1 MTNEYLSAKKVS
13 YHLQSFSPQ
22 IKEKKNKDTQF
33 GILFMGFEASALKYP
48 IFSSVILID
57 YNFGSFSILVLMT
70 AVVVR

>member
-22 IKEKKNKDTQF
+22 IKEEKKDTQF

-48 IFSSVILID
+48 IISSVILID
-57 YNFGSFSILVLMT
+57 YNFGSFSILVLKT
-70 AVVVR
+70 AVVGR

>member
-22 IKEKKNKDTQF
+22 IKEEKKDTQF

-57 YNFGSFSILVLMT
+57 YNFGSFSILVLKT